1 MKRIVLVCAA
11 GMSTTLLV
19 NEMNLAAKKNT
30 IDVEILALPANKLSD
45 YTKEIDV
52 LLLGPQIEFM
62 LNKFKKKYEKRK
74 MKIAA
79 IDSMTYGLMDG
90 DAVLRQ
96 ALSMMI

>member
-1 MKRIVLVCAA
+1 LKRIILVCAA

-45 YTKEIDV
+45 YTKKIDV

-62 LNKFKKKYEKRK
+62 LDKLKEKYEKK
-74 MKIAA
+74 EIKIAA
-79 IDSMTYGLMDG
+79 IDSMAYGLMDG
-90 DAVLRQ
+90 EAVLKQ
-96 ALSMMI
+96 ALTMI

>member
-96 ALSMMI
+96 ALTMMI

>member
-1 MKRIVLVCAA
+1 
-11 GMSTTLLV
+11 MSTTLLV

-30 IDVEILALPANKLSD
+30 IDVEILALPANKISD

>member
-1 MKRIVLVCAA
+1 
-11 GMSTTLLV
+11 MSTTLLV

-96 ALSMMI
+96 ALTMMI

>member
-1 MKRIVLVCAA
+1 LKRIVLVCAA

>member
-1 MKRIVLVCAA
+1 
-11 GMSTTLLV
+11 MSTTLLV